1 MRLVLRDG
9 LKLALAG
16 ALMGLAGSLAA
27 ARLIERF
34 LFGVKP
40 LDPPTLAATVAL
52 LLSVSLLACMV
63 PACRATR
70 VDPMVTLRHE

>member
-1 MRLVLRDG
+1 LRLVLRDG